1 MGHHHVLIVGQQNAS
16 NCKCLIMIPV
26 RYPNE
31 KGILYLT
38 QRLPEIASGL
48 RKGGA
53 LCDDAIDEIRSCDHG
68 LEGVEQNKM
77 LHPEGEAELMGIGER
92 FRARFPDLFKNNSGN
107 EFRFRSTSTERA
119 VRSRFV

>member
-1 MGHHHVLIVGQQNAS
+1 MKRSYHGIVYVIYANLS
-16 NCKCLIMIPV
+16 LKSSSV

-31 KGILYLT
+31 KGILHMT

-53 LCDDAIDEIRSCDHG
+53 LCDDVVDEIMAWDHG

-92 FRARFPDLFKNNSGN
+92 FQARFPDLFKNNSGT

-119 VRSRFV
+119 VRSR